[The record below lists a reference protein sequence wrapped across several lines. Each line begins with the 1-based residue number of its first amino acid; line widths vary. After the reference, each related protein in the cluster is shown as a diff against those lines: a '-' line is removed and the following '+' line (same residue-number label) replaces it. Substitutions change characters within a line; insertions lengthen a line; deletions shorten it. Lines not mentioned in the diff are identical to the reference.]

1 MKIERTFCQVR
12 PTTLHRD
19 EVEPKVDFSRRL
31 VGDIVIVAA
40 AMPTYGSRLNQ
51 SRCKKGENGT
61 KQRKS
66 LGISIG
72 EERRAPGNGRAQSL
86 EPEWPHGKK
95 DLDSRLSSPG
105 WLPLC
110 PDQPPTAK
118 NLIRCH
124 NYIQWCST
132 PPDSPSLFSY
142 RSFSFLVQF
151 GLHFLEN
158 CALVYVEDS
167 LDTLLLSLSFSLSHT
182 NSTKSFVQAL

>member
-1 MKIERTFCQVR
+1 MKTERTFCQVR
-12 PTTLHRD
+12 LTTFHRD
-19 EVEPKVDFSRRL
+19 EVESKVNFSRRL

-40 AMPTYGSRLNQ
+40 TTPTYGSRLNQ
-51 SRCKKGENGT
+51 SRCKKGGNGT

-72 EERRAPGNGRAQSL
+72 EERRAPRNERTQSP

-105 WLPLC
+105 WLPLS
-110 PDQPPTAK
+110 PNQPPTAK

-132 PPDSPSLFSY
+132 PPDSLSLFPC
-142 RSFSFLVQF
+142 RGFSLLVEF
-151 GLHFLEN
+151 RLHFLEN

-167 LDTLLLSLSFSLSHT
+167 LDTLFLFLPRPLSHT

>member
-1 MKIERTFCQVR
+1 MEIERTFCQVR

-61 KQRKS
+61 KQRKVAWN
-66 LGISIG
+66 LY
-72 EERRAPGNGRAQSL
+72 RRGTASTGQRASPESRARVASRKKRPRLQAL
-86 EPEWPHGKK
+86 ESWMAAA
-95 DLDSRLSSPG
+95 R
-105 WLPLC
+105 C
-110 PDQPPTAK
+110 PNQPPTAK

-132 PPDSPSLFSY
+132 PPDSPSLFSSY

-151 GLHFLEN
+151 
-158 CALVYVEDS
+158 
-167 LDTLLLSLSFSLSHT
+167 
-182 NSTKSFVQAL
+182 

>member
-1 MKIERTFCQVR
+1 MPGKTNR
-12 PTTLHRD
+12 TLHRD

-72 EERRAPGNGRAQSL
+72 EERRAPGNGRAPESRARVASRKKRPRLQAL
-86 EPEWPHGKK
+86 ESWMAAA
-95 DLDSRLSSPG
+95 R
-105 WLPLC
+105 C
-110 PDQPPTAK
+110 PNQPPTAK

-142 RSFSFLVQF
+142 PILFSFLVQF
-151 GLHFLEN
+151 
-158 CALVYVEDS
+158 
-167 LDTLLLSLSFSLSHT
+167 
-182 NSTKSFVQAL
+182 